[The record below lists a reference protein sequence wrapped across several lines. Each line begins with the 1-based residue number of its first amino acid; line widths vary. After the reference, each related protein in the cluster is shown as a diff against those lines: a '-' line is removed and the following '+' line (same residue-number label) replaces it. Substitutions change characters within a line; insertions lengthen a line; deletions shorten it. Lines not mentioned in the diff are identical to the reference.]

1 MDSRQGRHLQYKRY
15 PISIKTI
22 TLPDMKRLE
31 KMLGKF
37 FKVILF
43 IIATIIWSLFV
54 YLIDGEWLYFAPL
67 IAGDILFW
75 ETISWQFWQK
85 KKKKPKKK
93 KKGELRSWFDAILF
107 AVIAATIL
115 RTFLIEAYTIP
126 TSSMEKSML
135 VGDFLF
141 VSKVA
146 YGPRVPMTP
155 IAFPLVHH
163 TMPIIGGKSY
173 SESINIPYHRMKG
186 LGDIKRNDCVVF
198 NWPAESL
205 GRPIDKKENYVK
217 RCVGMPGDILELK
230 NSDLFINEAP
240 QQEFDGMKR
249 QWHYDVSTKG
259 AGLNPKILLEKY
271 DITEGGYGRNRN
283 EYNLTL
289 TDPNRDA
296 LRNFPNVTRVEKRVE
311 KEGIYADYIFPHD
324 KNYKWN
330 VDNFGPITIPK
341 SGSTIEISTNNLSI
355 YREIIE
361 RYENN
366 KLEIIDGEIYINDKL
381 TTNYTFIMD
390 YYWMMGDNRHNSADS
405 RFWGFV
411 PENHIVGKA
420 LFVWMSWDKNAK
432 GLNKI
437 RWNRLFRSVK

>member
-1 MDSRQGRHLQYKRY
+1 
-15 PISIKTI
+15 
-22 TLPDMKRLE
+22 MKKL
-31 KMLGKF
+31 KKLLGAS
-37 FKVILF
+37 FKIVIF
-43 IIATIIWSLFV
+43 IIGTIIWSLFV
-54 YLIDGEWLYFAPL
+54 YTIDGEWLYFIPL

-75 ETISWQFWQK
+75 ETISWQFWK
-85 KKKKPKKK
+85 KKEKNPKKK
-93 KKGELRSWFDAILF
+93 KKSEIRSWFDAILF

-135 VGDFLF
+135 VGVFLF

-163 TMPIIGGKSY
+163 TIPIVSSKSY
-173 SESINIPYHRMKG
+173 SESIKLPYHRMKG
-186 LGDIKRNDCVVF
+186 LGGIERNDCVVF
-198 NWPAESL
+198 NWPAETL
-205 GRPIDKKENYVK
+205 GRPVDKKENYVK
-217 RCVGMPGDILELK
+217 RCVGIPGDILELK
-230 NSDLFINEAP
+230 NANLFVNGAP
-240 QQEFDGMKR
+240 QEEFYGMKK
-249 QWHYDVSTKG
+249 QWHYDLTTKG
-259 AGLNPKILLEKY
+259 TGLNPNILLEKY

-289 TDPNRDA
+289 TDVSRDA
-296 LRNFPNVTRVEKRVE
+296 LSTFPNVTRIEKRVE
-311 KEGIYADYIFPHD
+311 RKGIYADYIFPHD

-330 VDNFGPITIPK
+330 VDNFGPITIPAK
-341 SGSTIEISTNNLSI
+341 GSTIELSTENLSI
-355 YREIIE
+355 YKEIIE

-366 KLEIIDGEIYINDKL
+366 KLTIINGEIYINDKAV
-381 TTNYTFIMD
+381 NTFTFTMN

-432 GLNKI
+432 GIRKV